1 MYSGCKYLGIF
12 SACPGNPETQQWVM
26 SHNIVSVFPLGQLGL
41 SDLCLRLGNNTI
53 VVTVLDTCNDSDCG
67 GCCTQNRGS
76 ADALIDIEQYTDIR
90 WGVNDGP
97 IEWAVLHPMTTG
109 GGCN

>member
-1 MYSGCKYLGIF
+1 MYVGKF
-12 SACPGNPETQQWVM
+12 AACPSTVETQQWVM
-26 SHNIVSVFPLGQLGL
+26 SHNIVSLFPIGAMALH
-41 SDLCLRLGNNTI
+41 DLCLRFGNKTI

-76 ADALIDIEQYTDIR
+76 ADALVDIEQYTDFR

-97 IEWAVLHPMTTG
+97 IEWADLGVTTG
-109 GGCN
+109 PGCN